1 MPLRSSH
8 RGRLQRS
15 GVTAMLTFD
24 SYHGIR
30 KEEHTNLRRPQT
42 IISGKYLPW
51 GDSLLLKPQSDHY
64 LDLGIAVKRHWTA
77 ILDFAVESKLLI
89 GT

>member
-1 MPLRSSH
+1 MVS
-8 RGRLQRS
+8 GRKSILICA
-15 GVTAMLTFD
+15 G
-24 SYHGIR
+24 
-30 KEEHTNLRRPQT
+30 RRPSFQAN
-42 IISGKYLPW
+42 IYLG

-77 ILDFAVESKLLI
+77 ILEFAVESKLLI